1 MNLSLVTLN
10 KLFRACNDLFDPQI
24 HLQQWRSRLMRS
36 QQFLCCRLC
45 RMSGRCLES
54 KVRDMKDRRLVYIFP
69 HIEQLLA
76 VWFSAVCS
84 AFHERYFMLVYLYIR
99 GSRQLSVFSTHI
111 RYFML
116 VYLYIRGSS
125 NCLSFLHTYEAKA
138 FANLFSPIRQ
148 QTQLFTNTRLRY
160 LSTFSCMR

>member
-76 VWFSAVCS
+76 VWFSAVRF
-84 AFHERYFMLVYLYIR
+84 AFHE
-99 GSRQLSVFSTHI
+99 